1 MRICLVS
8 LDYKPYR
15 SSGLT
20 LYAEDLA
27 TGLMEQG
34 HAVTVIAAHR
44 PGLPA
49 QQQIDQV
56 TIHRAAID
64 RFDWITYSWRAAT
77 LVDELQEQ
85 TPFDIVHFLD
95 VHFAYHYPAPF
106 VASLWQSFR
115 QRSTAAQ
122 GWPYHTGMVDLWRR
136 LCYYQIAR
144 RCMEE
149 PSLVRAQR
157 LLASCQST
165 ADEFLT
171 HYQVP
176 PQKVDRAPQGINT
189 TLFRPMA
196 AHELRQR
203 LGLSTCFVLLFMGFI
218 TPRKGLE
225 YLAQAMQRLPDN
237 VHLVIAGRWSHG
249 YRQRVFRALGAA
261 QTRVHEV
268 GFIADWERPLYYS
281 MADLYVSPSFLEGL
295 GATPIE
301 ALACETPAIV
311 TAATSGPEEIGP
323 AGLVVPPFDGKA
335 LAEAIQSL
343 LADPDRRRQMGKWGR
358 DYVLAEFSYQRMTKL
373 TLASYEKALAAFSL
387 STV

>member
-27 TGLMEQG
+27 AGLTEQG
-34 HAVTVIAAHR
+34 HEVTVIAARR

-49 QQQIDQV
+49 CQQIDQV
-56 TIHRAAID
+56 TIQRAAID

-77 LVDELQEQ
+77 LVTELQQ
-85 TPFDIVHFLD
+85 QKPFDMVHFLD
-95 VHFAYHYPAPF
+95 VHFAYHYRAPF

-115 QRSTAAQ
+115 QRATAAQ
-122 GWPYHTGMVDLWRR
+122 GWPYHTGTVDRWRR

-144 RCMEE
+144 RWMEQ
-149 PSLVRAQR
+149 PSLSRACR
-157 LLASCQST
+157 LLASCRST
-165 ADEFLT
+165 QAEFLT
-171 HYQVP
+171 HYGLP
-176 PQKVDRAPQGINT
+176 PQKVDRVPQGINT
-189 TLFRPMA
+189 TLFRPVA
-196 AHELRQR
+196 AEELRQR
-203 LGLSTCFVLLFMGFI
+203 LGLRDCAVLLFMGFI

-237 VHLVIAGRWSHG
+237 VHLVIAGRWARA
-249 YRQRVFRALGAA
+249 YRQRVFRAFGAA
-261 QTRVHEV
+261 QARVHEV
-268 GFIADWERPLYYS
+268 GFLADWERPFYYS

-301 ALACETPAIV
+301 ALACATPAIV
-311 TAATSGPEEIGP
+311 TAATSGPEEIGD
-323 AGLVVPPFDGKA
+323 AGLVVPPFDGAA

-343 LADPDRRRQMGKWGR
+343 LADPERRRQMGYWGR
-358 DYVLAEFSYQRMTKL
+358 AYVLREFSYQRMTNL
-373 TLASYEKALAAFSL
+373 TLDSYAKVQAA
-387 STV
+387 